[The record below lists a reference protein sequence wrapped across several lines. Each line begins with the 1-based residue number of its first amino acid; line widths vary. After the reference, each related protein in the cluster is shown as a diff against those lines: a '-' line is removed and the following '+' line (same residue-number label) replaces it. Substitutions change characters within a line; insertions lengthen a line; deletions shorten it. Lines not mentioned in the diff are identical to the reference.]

1 MVNLYFLNDIIFFI
15 IYVYMDYFLSFKS
28 SDFFY
33 TLYLYELFFKF
44 LNVR

>member
-1 MVNLYFLNDIIFFI
+1 
-15 IYVYMDYFLSFKS
+15 MDYFLSFKS